1 MTRFYVFNGDA
12 DGLCAL
18 EPVRQVPGATVV
30 VLPDAAWAR
39 RAIGVLANDLTQAQ
53 PDCAIATLSPNS
65 SGGYTVSVRVPAQ
78 SPVAADESCRGF
90 DTGGGRKLAQRRAG
104 SRHAEQHPKAGKL
117 QEMRSIMRYAIVIEN
132 AGPNYSAYVPDLPGC
147 VATGATAEEVE
158 REIREAIEF
167 HLEGLLEDGFPIPAP
182 SSAVRYVD
190 IAAS

>member
-1 MTRFYVFNGDA
+1 MSRFYVFNGDA

-78 SPVAADESCRGF
+78 SPVAADEFCRDF
-90 DTGGGRKLAQRRAG
+90 DSGGGRKLAAG
-104 SRHAEQHPKAGKL
+104 INHL
-117 QEMRSIMRYAIVIEN
+117 
-132 AGPNYSAYVPDLPGC
+132 SAADVDRF
-147 VATGATAEEVE
+147 AA
-158 REIREAIEF
+158 RFEARF
-167 HLEGLLEDGFPIPAP
+167 
-182 SSAVRYVD
+182 RTR
-190 IAAS
+190 